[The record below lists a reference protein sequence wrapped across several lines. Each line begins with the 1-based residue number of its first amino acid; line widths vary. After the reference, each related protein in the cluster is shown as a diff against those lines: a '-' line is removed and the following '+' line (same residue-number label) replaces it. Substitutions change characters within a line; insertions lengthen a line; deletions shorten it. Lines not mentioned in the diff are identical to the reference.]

1 MKTKSEYTRESATS
15 ETVKAYSS
23 ISLTAL
29 SAVATG
35 ILLSTT
41 VTNYE
46 NKNVIGNKK
55 VSPTNDET
63 SLEKRESAGVS
74 NDSSLSKDDVSAQ
87 KGEVDAAETEGKAA
101 TTEATASDTGASA
114 LKTKAGATDI
124 ATKGIK
130 LN

>member
-1 MKTKSEYTRESATS
+1 MKEKHTRKSATS
-15 ETVKAYSS
+15 ETVKACAS
-23 ISLTAL
+23 ISLTAI
-29 SAVATG
+29 SAVAMG
-35 ILLSTT
+35 VLQATT
-41 VTNYE
+41 ITNYE

-55 VSPTNDET
+55 VAPTDDKT
-63 SLEKRESAGVS
+63 SLESRESSGVS

-87 KGEVDAAETEGKAA
+87 KGEVDAAETEGKAS
-101 TTEATASDTGASA
+101 TSEATASDCGASA

>member
-1 MKTKSEYTRESATS
+1 MKTKYTRKSATS
-15 ETVKAYSS
+15 ETVKACAS
-23 ISLTAL
+23 ISLTAI
-29 SAVATG
+29 SAVAMG
-35 ILLSTT
+35 

-55 VSPTNDET
+55 VAPTDDKT
-63 SLEKRESAGVS
+63 SLESRESSGVS

-87 KGEVDAAETEGKAA
+87 KGEVDAAETEGKAS
-101 TTEATASDTGASA
+101 TSEATASDSGASA